1 MSEIAF
7 PRTLVNQILQQAQ
20 RAEDREVCGLV
31 AAREGRPVHSYPV
44 RNVATDPAHHFQ
56 MDPQQ
61 QIEAMREMRE
71 RGEELFAIYHS
82 HPDAPARPSAEDLRE
97 AAYPD
102 ALYIIVSL
110 ATEGRLEMR
119 GFCLRDGDMEDVDIV
134 VE

>member
-1 MSEIAF
+1 MNEITF

-20 RAEDREVCGLV
+20 RAGDREVCGLV
-31 AAREGRPVHSYPV
+31 SARQGRPVHSYPV
-44 RNVATDPAHHFQ
+44 ANVAADPAHRFQ

-61 QIEAMREMRE
+61 QIEVMRQMRE
-71 RGEELFAIYHS
+71 RGETLFAIYHS

-110 ATEGRLEMR
+110 ATEGTLEMR
-119 GFCLRDGDMEDVDIV
+119 GFRLHDSHIENVDIV